1 MKNLSIQG
9 LRQRL
14 TQTSL
19 ISVLFATSLVSV
31 ASAQDKSKLKAEDI
45 LAKHIESIG
54 SSSAIAAAVNRKI
67 EGTAT
72 VRNVRVPKATLTGGA
87 FLACTAGKQVTL
99 MAFQAS
105 NPGDYTGER
114 INFDGKKL
122 EIPFVTA
129 SERSP
134 VGAFIFEYPEISKG
148 YIFSGALFYSWAL
161 LDSAKIGKF
170 ELQGKEKIDGVE
182 TYKIKF
188 VPKGG
193 TSLTIRMFFDAT
205 TFRHVRSEYTRTETA
220 GTVRSDEGRL
230 NENRYKL
237 IEDFS
242 DFSKVN
248 DLMLPTGY
256 KVTYRFETAQR
267 ANEFEW
273 IMKLTRFGFDPA
285 REPEIFLQKVIP

>member
-1 MKNLSIQG
+1 MKYLSYYG
-9 LRQRL
+9 SRL
-14 TQTSL
+14 FTLYFIAAFVT
-19 ISVLFATSLVSV
+19 V
-31 ASAQDKSKLKAEDI
+31 ASAQDKTKLKAEDI

-54 SSSAIAAAVNRKI
+54 SKDALTAAVNRKI
-67 EGTAT
+67 EGSAT
-72 VRNVRVPKATLTGGA
+72 VRNLRVTKATVTGGA
-87 FLACTAGKQVTL
+87 FLASAAGKQVTL
-99 MAFQAS
+99 MAFQTS
-105 NPGDYTGER
+105 NPGDYSGER

-122 EIPFVTA
+122 EITLVTA
-129 SERSP
+129 AERSP
-134 VGAFIFEYPEISKG
+134 TGTFIFQYPEISKG
-148 YIFSGALFYSWAL
+148 YIFGGTLFSSWSL
-161 LDSAKIGKF
+161 LDAAKVSKF

-182 TYKIKF
+182 TYKMKF

-193 TSLTIRMFFDAT
+193 TSLTIKMFFDAT
-205 TFRHVRSEYTRTETA
+205 TFRHIRTEYTRTETA

-237 IEDFS
+237 IEDFA

-248 DLMLPTGY
+248 DLMLPTSY

-273 IMKLTRFGFDPA
+273 SMKLTRFSFDSA

>member
-1 MKNLSIQG
+1 MMFI
-9 LRQRL
+9 
-14 TQTSL
+14 TS
-19 ISVLFATSLVSV
+19 FVSV
-31 ASAQDKSKLKAEDI
+31 VSAQEKTKLKAEDV

-54 SSSAIAAAVNRKI
+54 STTALAAAINRKI

-72 VRNVRVPKATLTGGA
+72 VRNVRVAKATVTGGA
-87 FLACTAGKQVTL
+87 FLASGSGKQVTL
-99 MAFQAS
+99 MAFQVS
-105 NPGDYTGER
+105 NPGDYNGER

-122 EIPFVTA
+122 EITLVTA

-134 VGAFIFEYPEISKG
+134 IGTFIFDYPEISKG
-148 YIFSGALFYSWAL
+148 FIFGGTLFSSWAL
-161 LDSAKIGKF
+161 LDAAKISKF

-205 TFRHVRSEYTRTETA
+205 TFRHVRTEYTRTETA

-230 NENRYKL
+230 NENRYKM

-248 DLMLPTGY
+248 DLMLPTSY

-273 IMKLTRFGFDPA
+273 AMKLMRFNFDSV

>member
-1 MKNLSIQG
+1 MKYLSNLG
-9 LRQRL
+9 LR
-14 TQTSL
+14 L
-19 ISVLFATSLVSV
+19 ISMMFITSFVSV
-31 ASAQDKSKLKAEDI
+31 VSAQEKTKLKAEDV

-54 SSSAIAAAVNRKI
+54 STTALAAAINRKI

-72 VRNVRVPKATLTGGA
+72 VRNVRVAKATVTGGA
-87 FLACTAGKQVTL
+87 FLASASGKQVTL
-99 MAFQAS
+99 MAFQVS
-105 NPGDYTGER
+105 NPGDYNGER

-122 EIPFVTA
+122 EITLVTA

-134 VGAFIFEYPEISKG
+134 IGTFIFDYPEISKG
-148 YIFSGALFYSWAL
+148 FIFGGTLFSSWAL
-161 LDSAKIGKF
+161 LDSAKISKF

-205 TFRHVRSEYTRTETA
+205 TFRHVRTEYTRTETA

-230 NENRYKL
+230 NENRYKM

-248 DLMLPTGY
+248 DLMLPTSY
-256 KVTYRFETAQR
+256 RVTYRFETAQR

-273 IMKLTRFGFDPA
+273 AMKLMRFNFDSA

>member
-1 MKNLSIQG
+1 MKYLSYYG
-9 LRQRL
+9 SRL
-14 TQTSL
+14 FT
-19 ISVLFATSLVSV
+19 LFFIAALVSL
-31 ASAQDKSKLKAEDI
+31 ASAQDKTKLKAEDI
-45 LAKHIESIG
+45 WAKHIESIG
-54 SSSAIAAAVNRKI
+54 SKDAIAAAVNRKI
-67 EGTAT
+67 EGSAT
-72 VRNVRVPKATLTGGA
+72 VRNLRVTKATVTGGA
-87 FLACTAGKQVTL
+87 FLASAAGKQVTL
-99 MAFQAS
+99 MAFQTS
-105 NPGDYTGER
+105 NPGDYSGER

-122 EIPFVTA
+122 EITLVTA

-134 VGAFIFEYPEISKG
+134 TGTFIFQYPEISKG
-148 YIFSGALFYSWAL
+148 YIFGGTLFSSWSL
-161 LDSAKIGKF
+161 LDAAKVSKF

-182 TYKIKF
+182 TYKMKF

-193 TSLTIRMFFDAT
+193 TSLTIKMFFDAT
-205 TFRHVRSEYTRTETA
+205 TFRHIRTEYTRTETA

-237 IEDFS
+237 IEDFA

-248 DLMLPTGY
+248 DLMLPTSY

-273 IMKLTRFGFDPA
+273 SMKLTRFSFDSA

>member
-1 MKNLSIQG
+1 MKY
-9 LRQRL
+9 LRTHSCQH
-14 TQTSL
+14 QVSL
-19 ISVLFATSLVSV
+19 ALLALILFIPALVNV
-31 ASAQDKSKLKAEDI
+31 VSAQDKTKLKAEDI
-45 LAKHIESIG
+45 LVKHIESIG
-54 SSSAIAAAVNRKI
+54 SSASITASVNRKI

-87 FLACTAGKQVTL
+87 FLACAAGKQVTL
-99 MAFQAS
+99 MAFQAN
-105 NPGDYTGER
+105 NPGDYIGER

-134 VGAFIFEYPEISKG
+134 TGRFIYEYPEISKG
-148 YIFSGALFYSWAL
+148 HIFGGALFSSWAL
-161 LDSAKIGKF
+161 LDSAKVSKF
-170 ELQGKEKIDGVE
+170 ELQGKEKIDGIE
-182 TYKIKF
+182 TYKMKF

-205 TFRHVRSEYTRTETA
+205 TFRHVRTEYTRTETA
-220 GTVRSDEGRL
+220 GTIRSDEGRL

-242 DFSKVN
+242 EFIKVN

-273 IMKLTRFGFDPA
+273 VMKLTRFGFDPA
-285 REPEIFLQKVIP
+285 HEPEIFAQKNIP